1 MQLQLQKVLAIVFIL
16 LVPRFSFGSDSA
28 MVITAGHAMVNGS
41 VIPSSSAVF
50 EGDVIDTAVAS
61 AATIDSEG
69 SMVLV
74 NPNSSVQFKGNY
86 VDMGN
91 GDVIVTTSKGM
102 AVKVGKFTISPAA
115 SQSAKFEVSHV
126 GGMVIISARQGSL
139 NLSDGKNTE
148 VVPEGQQITRAD
160 SDQVANIKDQTP
172 ASGTSAVHMSKTTAL
187 WIAGGVAAAGA
198 TAGIVLATRGNSHA
212 VSTSTP

>member
-1 MQLQLQKVLAIVFIL
+1 LQLQLQKVLAIAFIL
-16 LVPRFSFGSDSA
+16 LLPTFLFASDSA

-50 EGDVIDTAVAS
+50 KGDVIDTAVAS
-61 AATIDSEG
+61 AATIDADG

-74 NPNSSVQFKGNY
+74 MPNSSVQFKGNY

-91 GDVIVTTSKGM
+91 GDVVVTTSKGM
-102 AVKVGKFTISPAA
+102 AVKVGKFNIAPAA

-139 NLSDGKNTE
+139 NISDGKNTQ
-148 VVPEGQQITRAD
+148 VLAEGQQVTRAD
-160 SDQVANIKDQTP
+160 SDQVASIKDQTP
-172 ASGTSAVHMSKTTAL
+172 ATATSSVHMSKTTAL
-187 WIAGGVAAAGA
+187 VLGGVAAAGA
-198 TAGIVLATRGNSHA
+198 TVGIVLATRGNSHA

>member
-1 MQLQLQKVLAIVFIL
+1 LQLQLQRVLAVVFLL
-16 LVPRFSFGSDSA
+16 LVPKFLFASDSA

-50 EGDVIDTAVAS
+50 KGDVIDTAVAS
-61 AATIDSEG
+61 AATIDAEG
-69 SMVLV
+69 SQVLV
-74 NPNSSVQFKGNY
+74 MPNSSVQFKGNY

-91 GDVIVTTSKGM
+91 GDVVVTTSKGM
-102 AVKVGKFTISPAA
+102 AVKVGKFNIAPAA

-139 NLSDGKNTE
+139 NISDGKNTQLLA
-148 VVPEGQQITRAD
+148 EGQQVTRAD
-160 SDQVANIKDQTP
+160 SDQVASIKDQTP
-172 ASGTSAVHMSKTTAL
+172 AGATSAVHMSKTTAL
-187 WIAGGVAAAGA
+187 LIGGGAAAAAA
-198 TAGIVLATRGNSHA
+198 TVGIVLATRGNSHA